1 MQKIIKNNNKRMVR
15 FSTLTLCITAEG
27 KGMKIGIVRF
37 STLTLCITAEGKV
50 MKTGIVSASS
60 YVFYKNLPS
69 MANFYKKQPITNT
82 QRRVSAST
90 SAMKTGLDSGKNKID
105 FTELFVNT
113 SLVAKRALTIDASHP
128 SSKVENLEKNFCD

>member
-15 FSTLTLCITAEG
+15 FSTL
-27 KGMKIGIVRF
+27 GMKIGIVRF
-37 STLTLCITAEGKV
+37 STLV

-60 YVFYKNLPS
+60 V
-69 MANFYKKQPITNT
+69 PITKT

-128 SSKVENLEKNFCD
+128 SSKVENLDKNFCD